1 MHCIAY
7 DDEIVSD
14 DVDDIA
20 CCVHCIH
27 CLLLF
32 LELYDFLTLLPL
44 WLLVRHCSRLGE
56 ESDGDD
62 DARVDVDA
70 EE

>member
-1 MHCIAY
+1 MMLMILRAVY
-7 DDEIVSD
+7 IVFT
-14 DVDDIA
+14 A
-20 CCVHCIH
+20 CCYS
-27 CLLLF
+27 F
-32 LELYDFLTLLPL
+32 ELYDFLTLLPL

-62 DARVDVDA
+62 DARVDIDA